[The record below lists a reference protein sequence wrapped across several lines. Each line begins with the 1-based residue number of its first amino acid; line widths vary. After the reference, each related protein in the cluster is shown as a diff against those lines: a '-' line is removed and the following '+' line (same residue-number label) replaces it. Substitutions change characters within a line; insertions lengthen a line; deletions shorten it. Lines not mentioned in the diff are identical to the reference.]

1 MTATGIETTHAE
13 SGTQAVAGSAKRSWA
28 QEHPD
33 EPVLLFEHVTLS
45 FGGNTVLH
53 DISFEV
59 KSAETRV
66 LLGPAGV
73 GKSVL
78 LKLANGLIR
87 PTSGTIRVFGEDL
100 SALREEALFKLR
112 ENIGMVFQEG
122 ALFDSLT
129 VGDNVAYRLN
139 EDKVA
144 TDEVERR
151 VREALCFVELEDTID
166 KFPSQLSGGMR
177 RRVSIARAIIS
188 RPELILYDSPTGGL
202 DPITSNTIIE
212 LVVKQRDVYG
222 SSSLVVSHRLQDAFT
237 LATYGFNKQK
247 NHMQKL
253 PDGQTEEK
261 TTFLVL
267 HEGKLVF
274 DGTTHDLVHS
284 EDPFIRE
291 YLS

>member
-1 MTATGIETTHAE
+1 MTMNDALVAETDRTDPEKARPM
-13 SGTQAVAGSAKRSWA
+13 KPSWH

-33 EPVLLFEHVTLS
+33 EPVLAFENVSLWFGKNHVL
-45 FGGNTVLH
+45 N
-53 DISFEV
+53 DISFTV
-59 KSAETRV
+59 KGAETRV

-87 PTSGTIRVFGEDL
+87 PTSGTIRVFGEDI
-100 SALREEALFKLR
+100 STLREEALFKLR

-122 ALFDSLT
+122 ALFDSLS
-129 VGDNVAYRLN
+129 VGENVAYRLN
-139 EDKVA
+139 EDKVPQ
-144 TDEVERR
+144 DEIEER
-151 VREALCFVELEDTID
+151 VRQALCFVELEDTID
-166 KFPSQLSGGMR
+166 KAPSQLSGGMR
-177 RRVSIARAIIS
+177 RRVSIARAMIS

-237 LATYGFNKQK
+237 LATFRFNKK
-247 NHMQKL
+247 ANRMEKL
-253 PDGQTEEK
+253 PDGQVEET

-274 DGTTHDLVHS
+274 DGSTHDLVHS
-284 EDPFIRE
+284 EDPFIQE
-291 YLS
+291 YLR

>member
-1 MTATGIETTHAE
+1 MTTP
-13 SGTQAVAGSAKRSWA
+13 AVDEQKKSWHE
-28 QEHPD
+28 QHPD
-33 EPVLLFEHVTLS
+33 EPVIVFDGVTLRS
-45 FGGNTVLH
+45 AERTVLN
-53 DISFEV
+53 DISFNV
-59 KSAETRV
+59 KGGETRI

-87 PTSGTIRVFGEDL
+87 PSAGTIKVFGEDL
-100 SALREEALFKLR
+100 GKLREQDMFKLR
-112 ENIGMVFQEG
+112 DNIGMVFQEG

-129 VGDNVAYRLN
+129 VRDNVAYRLN
-139 EDKVA
+139 EDHVP
-144 TDEVERR
+144 DEEIDKR
-151 VREALCFVELEDTID
+151 VHEALRFVELEDTID

-188 RPELILYDSPTGGL
+188 KPELVLYDSPTGGL

-212 LVVKQRDVYG
+212 LVIKQRDVYG
-222 SSSLVVSHRLQDAFT
+222 SSSLLVSHRLQDAFT
-237 LATYGFNKQK
+237 LATHRFNKEANK
-247 NHMQKL
+247 MEKL
-253 PDGQTEEK
+253 PQGEVDLG

-274 DGTTHDLVHS
+274 NGSTMDLVHS
-284 EDPFIRE
+284 DDPFIKE